1 MSAFEHVREN
11 LKKIKKF
18 TGANSVAVP
27 LADLRIPCKAT

>member
-11 LKKIKKF
+11 LKKIKF